1 MTIGR
6 FIIALSALTWAGAA
20 RAEVMEVG
28 ADGSLK
34 VLRDAPD
41 ATWSNGEQETAAI
54 PAEATVIP
62 DVAVTVLKDNG
73 WSGQY
78 AKAMVEIAR
87 ANDISPH
94 LLEAV
99 VWQES
104 RWNPGAISR
113 AGAIGLA
120 QLMPGTAR
128 DLGVD
133 PRDPIRISR
142 VARGTF
148 ASSSNR
154 FDGDVEKALA
164 AYNAGPG
171 RVMTAGGIP
180 SIPETQAYVRAIV
193 ARLALNSIQRRKH
206 PVKIVKATVALV
218 AAAMPGAA
226 LAQANPQGSGPIVAA
241 LGVAAGHAAR
251 QRRHRGRG
259 DGGRR
264 GRLHDAD
271 RPAQLALRRDRDH
284 RLLHPVRRGLDRRRH
299 PVGRGGLG

>member
-1 MTIGR
+1 MVRKSAPCGGRTVTISR
-6 FIIALSALTWAGAA
+6 FIVSLSAMAWAGSAH
-20 RAEVMEVG
+20 AEVMEVG

-41 ATWSNGEQETAAI
+41 ATWSTGKLETAAI

-62 DVAVTVLKDNG
+62 DVAITVFKDNG

-104 RWNPGAISR
+104 RWNPGAVSR

-133 PRDPIRISR
+133 PRDPIQNLSGG
-142 VARGTF
+142 ARYLRQQL
-148 ASSSNR
+148 NR
-154 FDGDVEKALA
+154 FDGNVEKALA

-193 ARLALNSIQRRKH
+193 ARLAVNSIKEGNLQ
-206 PVKIVKATVALV
+206 
-218 AAAMPGAA
+218 
-226 LAQANPQGSGPIVAA
+226 
-241 LGVAAGHAAR
+241 
-251 QRRHRGRG
+251 
-259 DGGRR
+259 
-264 GRLHDAD
+264 
-271 RPAQLALRRDRDH
+271 
-284 RLLHPVRRGLDRRRH
+284 
-299 PVGRGGLG
+299 

>member
-1 MTIGR
+1 MRSWRLIVTAA
-6 FIIALSALTWAGAA
+6 ALAWAGTA
-20 RAEVMEVG
+20 RAEIMEVG
-28 ADGSLK
+28 SDGSLK

-41 ATWSNGEQETAAI
+41 ATWSTGEAETAAV

-62 DVAVTVLKDNG
+62 DAAVTVLRDNG

-104 RWNPGAISR
+104 RWNPAAVSR

-133 PRDPIRISR
+133 PRDPIQNLSGG
-142 VARGTF
+142 ARYLRQQL
-148 ASSSNR
+148 NR
-154 FDGDVEKALA
+154 FDGNVEKALA

-193 ARLALNSIQRRKH
+193 ARLALNSIKEGNLQ
-206 PVKIVKATVALV
+206 
-218 AAAMPGAA
+218 
-226 LAQANPQGSGPIVAA
+226 
-241 LGVAAGHAAR
+241 
-251 QRRHRGRG
+251 
-259 DGGRR
+259 
-264 GRLHDAD
+264 
-271 RPAQLALRRDRDH
+271 
-284 RLLHPVRRGLDRRRH
+284 
-299 PVGRGGLG
+299 

>member
-1 MTIGR
+1 MDVHAIVVDQ
-6 FIIALSALTWAGAA
+6 FQ
-20 RAEVMEVG
+20 
-28 ADGSLK
+28 
-34 VLRDAPD
+34 
-41 ATWSNGEQETAAI
+41 QETAAI

-133 PRDPIRISR
+133 PRDP
-142 VARGTF
+142 
-148 ASSSNR
+148 
-154 FDGDVEKALA
+154 
-164 AYNAGPG
+164 
-171 RVMTAGGIP
+171 
-180 SIPETQAYVRAIV
+180 
-193 ARLALNSIQRRKH
+193 LALG
-206 PVKIVKATVALV
+206 V
-218 AAAMPGAA
+218 
-226 LAQANPQGSGPIVAA
+226 VAA
-241 LGVAAGHAAR
+241 LLLAVACAAAIVPA
-251 QRRHRGRG
+251 RRATSVVPM
-259 DGGRR
+259 
-264 GRLHDAD
+264 LT
-271 RPAQLALRRDRDH
+271 LRNE
-284 RLLHPVRRGLDRRRH
+284 
-299 PVGRGGLG
+299 

>member
-1 MTIGR
+1 MVRKPAPCSGSCTVTIGR
-6 FIIALSALTWAGAA
+6 FIAVLTALSWAGAA
-20 RAEVMEVG
+20 QAEVMEVG
-28 ADGSLK
+28 SDGSLR

-41 ATWSNGEQETAAI
+41 ATWSSGEQETAAI

-62 DVAVTVLKDNG
+62 DAAVTVLKDNG
-73 WSGQY
+73 WAGQY

-133 PRDPIRISR
+133 PRDPIQNLSGG
-142 VARGTF
+142 ARYLRQQL
-148 ASSSNR
+148 NR
-154 FDGDVEKALA
+154 FDGNVEKALA

-193 ARLALNSIQRRKH
+193 ARLALNSIKE
-206 PVKIVKATVALV
+206 
-218 AAAMPGAA
+218 
-226 LAQANPQGSGPIVAA
+226 GSI
-241 LGVAAGHAAR
+241 
-251 QRRHRGRG
+251 Q
-259 DGGRR
+259 
-264 GRLHDAD
+264 
-271 RPAQLALRRDRDH
+271 
-284 RLLHPVRRGLDRRRH
+284 
-299 PVGRGGLG
+299 

>member
-6 FIIALSALTWAGAA
+6 VIVVLSAMAWAGSA

-28 ADGSLK
+28 SDGSLK

-41 ATWSNGEQETAAI
+41 ATWSTEEPETTAI
-54 PAEATVIP
+54 PTEAMVIP
-62 DVAVTVLKDNG
+62 DVAITVFKDNG

-104 RWNPGAISR
+104 RWNPGAVSR

-133 PRDPIRISR
+133 PRDPIQNLSGG
-142 VARGTF
+142 ARYLRQQL
-148 ASSSNR
+148 NR
-154 FDGDVEKALA
+154 FDGNVEKALA

-193 ARLALNSIQRRKH
+193 ARLALNSIKE
-206 PVKIVKATVALV
+206 
-218 AAAMPGAA
+218 
-226 LAQANPQGSGPIVAA
+226 GSI
-241 LGVAAGHAAR
+241 
-251 QRRHRGRG
+251 Q
-259 DGGRR
+259 
-264 GRLHDAD
+264 
-271 RPAQLALRRDRDH
+271 
-284 RLLHPVRRGLDRRRH
+284 
-299 PVGRGGLG
+299 

>member
-1 MTIGR
+1 MR
-6 FIIALSALTWAGAA
+6 RRRLIAALAALAWAGTA

-28 ADGSLK
+28 SDGSLK

-41 ATWSNGEQETAAI
+41 ATWSTAEAETAAV

-62 DVAVTVLKDNG
+62 DAAVTVLKDNG

-78 AKAMVEIAR
+78 AAAMVEIAR

-104 RWNPGAISR
+104 RWNPRAVSR

-133 PRDPIRISR
+133 PRDPIQNLSGG
-142 VARGTF
+142 ARYLRQQL
-148 ASSSNR
+148 NR
-154 FDGDVEKALA
+154 FDGNVEKALA

-193 ARLALNSIQRRKH
+193 ARLALNSIKEGNLQ
-206 PVKIVKATVALV
+206 
-218 AAAMPGAA
+218 
-226 LAQANPQGSGPIVAA
+226 
-241 LGVAAGHAAR
+241 
-251 QRRHRGRG
+251 
-259 DGGRR
+259 
-264 GRLHDAD
+264 
-271 RPAQLALRRDRDH
+271 
-284 RLLHPVRRGLDRRRH
+284 
-299 PVGRGGLG
+299 

>member
-1 MTIGR
+1 
-6 FIIALSALTWAGAA
+6 
-20 RAEVMEVG
+20 
-28 ADGSLK
+28 
-34 VLRDAPD
+34 
-41 ATWSNGEQETAAI
+41 
-54 PAEATVIP
+54 
-62 DVAVTVLKDNG
+62 VLKDNG

-133 PRDPIRISR
+133 PRDPIQNLSGG
-142 VARGTF
+142 ARYLRQQL
-148 ASSSNR
+148 NR
-154 FDGDVEKALA
+154 FDGNVEKALA

-193 ARLALNSIQRRKH
+193 ARLALNSIKE
-206 PVKIVKATVALV
+206 
-218 AAAMPGAA
+218 
-226 LAQANPQGSGPIVAA
+226 GSI
-241 LGVAAGHAAR
+241 
-251 QRRHRGRG
+251 Q
-259 DGGRR
+259 
-264 GRLHDAD
+264 
-271 RPAQLALRRDRDH
+271 
-284 RLLHPVRRGLDRRRH
+284 
-299 PVGRGGLG
+299 